1 VNRRFVR
8 WAAVS
13 TVVIVALGVLAA
25 RRGRSHSTS
34 RVERGEF
41 KVEIS
46 IGGNLKAVDSSPV
59 GPPTIEGMYQF
70 KVSMLAPEG
79 TEVQEGT
86 PVLAFDTTELSQK
99 LLTRRAEVQSSA
111 KQIEKKEI
119 DILKMRQDQDLQMA
133 EAEARLRRA
142 RLKSSAPSE
151 LVTGIETRRA
161 ELDLELAEIEVAT
174 LKRRIAAARRAAEAE
189 LKGLQGGLRKAE
201 IDVGRI
207 EAAIGRMNR
216 TAPRDG
222 VVTYIADWRGE
233 KVKVGDTVWV
243 SEKVLEIPDLERM
256 EAEGEVEEALA
267 GRLEAGQKVS
277 VVLDAHPDRRFDG
290 VIQSISRTVRT
301 KSWRNPLKVVGI
313 KITLDETDP
322 ERMRP
327 GMHFKGS
334 VVVERLPDVLMAP
347 LDAVRMTER
356 GATVLRKTMWGI
368 ESVDV
373 TTGPR
378 DGQRVVILNGL
389 AEGDRFVTGREAP

>member
-1 VNRRFVR
+1 MNRRFVR

-25 RRGRSHSTS
+25 SRGRRGSTS

-41 KVEIS
+41 KVEVS
-46 IGGNLKAVDSSPV
+46 IGGNLEAVDSSPV
-59 GPPTIEGMYQF
+59 GPPTVEGMYQF

-79 TEVQEGT
+79 AEVEEGT
-86 PVLAFDTTELSQK
+86 PVLAFDTTEFSQK
-99 LLTRRAEVQSSA
+99 LLARRAEVQSSA

-119 DILKMRQDQDLQMA
+119 DILKMRQDQDLQLA

-142 RLKSSAPSE
+142 RLKASAPSE

-161 ELDLELAEIEVAT
+161 ELELELAEIEVAT
-174 LKRRIAAARRAAEAE
+174 LKRRIEAARRAAEAE

-201 IDVGRI
+201 IDVERI
-207 EAAIGRMNR
+207 EAAIGRMTR

-222 VVTYIADWRGE
+222 VVTYIADWRGD
-233 KVKVGDTVWV
+233 KAKVGDTVWV

-277 VVLDAHPDRRFDG
+277 IVLDAHPDRRFSG
-290 VIQSISRTVRT
+290 VIRAISRTVRT
-301 KSWRNPLKVVGI
+301 KSWRNPLRVVGI

-334 VVVERLPDVLMAP
+334 VVVQRLPDVLMVP
-347 LDAVRMTER
+347 LDAVEVTAD
-356 GATVLRKTMWGI
+356 GAGVVRKTPWGVERI
-368 ESVDV
+368 GV

-378 DGQRVVILNGL
+378 DGQRVVILEGL
-389 AEGDRFVTGREAP
+389 AEGDRVMTEGAAR